1 MTDAVKP
8 LRWKDHSLFPYTCKG
23 CGTKHPKGDG
33 VYLDQSGTR
42 TVTYDIPE
50 CAQQGASGEGVRKN
64 PEMSR
69 PTVLPAPQAVAP
81 SVSTAVDGQ
90 DHTDEVSLMVN
101 HDGRSVEVLVK
112 IHGKPV
118 TKPTVDRLV
127 TDVSRMVL
135 EDLS

>member
-1 MTDAVKP
+1 M
-8 LRWKDHSLFPYTCKG
+8 
-23 CGTKHPKGDG
+23 
-33 VYLDQSGTR
+33 
-42 TVTYDIPE
+42 
-50 CAQQGASGEGVRKN
+50 
-64 PEMSR
+64 
-69 PTVLPAPQAVAP
+69 
-81 SVSTAVDGQ
+81 STAVDGQ

-118 TKPTVDRLV
+118 TKPAVDRLV